1 MFLGDKMNQMKKT
14 QRKMSKPQKV
24 SVEASSSDEVRSFG
38 ILVLAIVIVLLL
50 VYTISIFVK
59 GKDYSSI
66 FDNSLNA
73 SEFQYNEL
81 LVGTI
86 FSPKDEKYHVLVIDE
101 EDPYADILERYAKN
115 YIEGKKHEAFYIVN
129 LGNMFNKTAKKEES
143 NIEELIFKGTTLMQ
157 IEKGEIREYEEDSDT
172 ISTELVKMIKESEA

>member
-1 MFLGDKMNQMKKT
+1 MFLGDRMNQMKKA
-14 QRKMSKPQKV
+14 QKKIKKPQSV
-24 SVEASSSDEVRSFG
+24 SVETSSTDEVRSFG

-50 VYTISIFVK
+50 VYTVSVFIK

-73 SEFQYNEL
+73 SEIQYNEL

-86 FSPKDEKYHVLVIDE
+86 FSPKDEKYYVLVIDE
-101 EDPYADILERYAKN
+101 EDPYADLLKRYAEN
-115 YIEGKKHEAFYIVN
+115 YLEGSKHEAFYTVD
-129 LGNMFNKTAKKEES
+129 LGNIFNKSSKKEES
-143 NIEELIFKGTTLMQ
+143 NIEELVFKGTTLMQ
-157 IEKGEIREYEEDSDT
+157 IENGEIKEYEEDSET

>member
-1 MFLGDKMNQMKKT
+1 MFVGDRMNQMKKT
-14 QRKMSKPQKV
+14 QKNMRKPQSI
-24 SVEASSSDEVRSFG
+24 SVQASSSDEVRSFG

-50 VYTISIFVK
+50 VYTISVFVK

-86 FSPKDEKYHVLVIDE
+86 FSPKDENYYVLVIDE
-101 EDPYADILERYAKN
+101 EDPYADLLKTYAKN
-115 YIEGKKHEAFYIVN
+115 YLEGKKHEAFYTVD
-129 LGNMFNKTAKKEES
+129 LGNMFNKSAKEEDS
-143 NIEELIFKGTTLMQ
+143 NIEELIFKGTTLIQ
-157 IEKGEIREYEEDSDT
+157 IENGEIKEYEEDSDT
-172 ISTELVKMIKESEA
+172 ISTKLVKMIKESEA